1 MELPSV
7 TLKDN
12 VSSFSEK
19 ELSKFISSKSA
30 EVTSILA
37 DISTQFPALQ
47 EQIKKIGSLVQTCPP
62 FSNGVSLLDLK
73 SQFLLSYNEYLLV
86 YLLLKLEGI
95 DLKDHPLFESLVR
108 FRFPQRILF
117 THRTLLEKLEP
128 LELKMKT
135 EIDNVLNPQ
144 QETSAT
150 NPLSFRA
157 NLDDLDSGSEEE
169 EKVEEN
175 KTKSQKYVPPKI
187 AAVPYSE
194 RDALRD
200 ERRREELKDRIASN
214 AFISVDTKSRN
225 ER

>member
-157 NLDDLDSGSEEE
+157 HLDDLDSGSEEE

>member
-95 DLKDHPLFESLVR
+95 DLKEHPLFESLVR

>member
-73 SQFLLSYNEYLLV
+73 SPVLLSYNEYLLV

-157 NLDDLDSGSEEE
+157 HLDDLDSGSEEE

>member
-86 YLLLKLEGI
+86 YLLLKVEGI
-95 DLKDHPLFESLVR
+95 DLKEHPLFESLVR